1 MIEKEQE
8 VSSHRSA
15 YKVHHKFHALFSWY
29 TKNPDAKHG
38 VESKN

>member
-1 MIEKEQE
+1 MIEKQQE

-15 YKVHHKFHALFSWY
+15 YKVHHKFLALFSWY
-29 TKNPDAKHG
+29 PKNPDAENG